1 MLSTVLHDTVEL
13 FLVTEPA
20 GDALLQQ
27 VRRAGVRVVRAGPRE
42 LKEREEIFA
51 WSFTASAAFRSA
63 GTSNLLSPSA
73 LIMPFF
79 SVMPGGHCDAG
90 TAHRSGAVSQPC
102 YGTPCFLRGALCR
115 GNSITPSTRLT
126 LSCCLQTGQLAFMCP
141 LSVASRWCRAP
152 RTGRRLPSQS
162 SFIHSSRNCSLL
174 IAHTPISGKSPTA
187 CERIGPGQAR
197 QSVIL
202 RRYAGLETTARA
214 LQGVAGAVHPASSAT
229 AQTTGTSM
237 SDNMTA
243 ALPRSFA
250 RLASA

>member
-141 LSVASRWCRAP
+141 LSVASR
-152 RTGRRLPSQS
+152 
-162 SFIHSSRNCSLL
+162 NCSLL